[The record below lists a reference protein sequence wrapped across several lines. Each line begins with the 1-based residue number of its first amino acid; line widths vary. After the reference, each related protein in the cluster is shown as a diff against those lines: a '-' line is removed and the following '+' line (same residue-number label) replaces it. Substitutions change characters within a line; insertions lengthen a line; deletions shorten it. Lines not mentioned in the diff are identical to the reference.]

1 MSNLSQ
7 KYLDMDCPLNGTL
20 GVFLHIIT
28 CKTILIKHTVVV
40 LLLCFSTLSF
50 AQKDT
55 VEWLSFEALEQ
66 ALLNEPKKVMI
77 HFYADWCV
85 YCKKMEQDVYT
96 KPTIAAQLSAN
107 YYAVKF
113 NVESTDTV
121 AFGGKKFLN
130 LNIGKS
136 RTAYHQIA
144 ELLAGSS
151 TKDILLPAVVF
162 LDEEFNI
169 EKRLFRYIAPKELL
183 GLLKD

>member
-1 MSNLSQ
+1 MIYQEL
-7 KYLDMDCPLNGTL
+7 KYLK
-20 GVFLHIIT
+20 LHMAT
-28 CKTILIKHTVVV
+28 
-40 LLLCFSTLSF
+40 LLLCFSTF
-50 AQKDT
+50 VIAQKQT

-66 ALLNEPKKVMI
+66 ALLTQPKKVMI

-96 KPTIAAQLSAN
+96 KPAIAAQLSTN

-144 ELLAGSS
+144 ELLARSA

-162 LDEEFNI
+162 LDEEINI